1 MTTRLTRRRFLL
13 VVTSTAGVGLAAAC
27 APISPPA
34 PAATSAPSAPAAAA
48 SPATAA
54 APPATSKP
62 IAPVAAAS
70 PAAVASPV
78 AAVAS
83 PGASPVA
90 SAPGASPVA
99 AAPKPSTANPNAK
112 KGGTLTF
119 ARTADINSFNPT
131 MLQPGHY
138 PFLRALYN
146 TPVRYDQTLNP
157 QADLAETFELS
168 PDGKTF
174 KMTLKKGVQFHSG
187 RELTAEDVAF
197 TIDWFRD
204 PKNSSP
210 VRSAVDLVKKVDTPD
225 KYSVTLGFDAPNPGI
240 YDMLDLLF
248 IVDKGSVDQFANA
261 GNGTG
266 PFKLAQYTPGDM
278 ARFVPNPNYFES
290 GKPYLNEYVVKVTPD
305 AQTMAIQL
313 ESGAT
318 DVIWI
323 PNYNDLVRL
332 GQDARFQTSP
342 GAPGAFFWDVAVNTS
357 VPDLSDKRVRQAI
370 SYVIDRE
377 RYAKTI
383 MLGLVPPT
391 SLNVPQTSWAYF
403 KDLEGAHARNIDKAK
418 QLMADAG
425 KSAGFDLVLL
435 TSSKRAAGM
444 GELAQ
449 ILQNDLAQIN
459 IRAKIEDVEVA
470 VYEPRSRESQFDLS
484 CHSYGR
490 ANKDPGTLYTG
501 AIAWFPKGSWTKI
514 DDPAY
519 AAQIQKAGSLV
530 DRAARI
536 PEYRKLQEYVLDQ
549 SFTIPVCEQPRAFA
563 WNKKVQD
570 FAVTLDNIPYVGD
583 IWLNS

>member
-1 MTTRLTRRRFLL
+1 MTIRLTRRRFLL
-13 VVTSTAGVGLAAAC
+13 VAASAAGIGLAAAC

-34 PAATSAPSAPAAAA
+34 PAATSAPTVPAAGASPAAAA
-48 SPATAA
+48 PA
-54 APPATSKP
+54 ATSKP

-70 PAAVASPV
+70 PATAASPV
-78 AAVAS
+78 AASAS
-83 PGASPVA
+83 PGASPA
-90 SAPGASPVA
+90 ASPVRSGGAPA
-99 AAPKPSTANPNAK
+99 ANPAAANPNAK

-119 ARTADINSFNPT
+119 ARTADIQSFNPT

-157 QADLAETFELS
+157 RADLAETFALS

-174 KMTLKKGVQFHSG
+174 TMTLKKGVQFHSG

-197 TIDWFRD
+197 TIEWFRD
-204 PKNSSP
+204 PKNASP

-225 KYSVTLGFDAPNPGI
+225 KYSVTLTFDAPNPGV

-248 IVDKGSVDQFANA
+248 VVDKGSVDQFSNA
-261 GNGTG
+261 ANGTG

-278 ARFVPNPNYFES
+278 ARFVSNPNYFES

-305 AQTMAIQL
+305 AQSMAIQL

-323 PNYNDLVRL
+323 PNFNDLVRL

-425 KSAGFDLVLL
+425 KSAGFDVVLL
-435 TSSKRAAGM
+435 TSSKRGAGM

-459 IRAKIEDVEVA
+459 IRARIEDVEVA
-470 VYEPRSRESQFDLS
+470 VYEPRSREAQFDLA

-514 DDPAY
+514 DDPVY

-583 IWLNS
+583 VWLNG